1 MRDCNGRKASMKAGT
16 VSKNLALQLTVDCS
30 YSMHGDRIQ
39 AAVTGVQDLYDVLR
53 SSDLFGC
60 TTFDSSVKNLHR
72 LMPKT
77 NVNIGKDIQHVL
89 ANCASGGSTAFYD
102 ATLEGIDR
110 LHAAFNVDD
119 FEHIVITDG
128 GDNSSSASFASVA
141 AKVASPGLGNYQFV
155 VIGVG
160 LDSST
165 ASRLTRLCQP
175 AHCHLHLEPDTSG
188 LSRRLRS
195 LVDSFRIKLSTTAN
209 GRTQVRTTD
218 YKSRGAALAA
228 GGAAMQM
235 LTAAAQQLAIGG
247 GGASGSGG
255 GGRAIAYGGG
265 GGGRGGGGGKSSVH
279 CRDNGSCTRGDTCR
293 FKHSKPVCK
302 FDRTCKHRGTCTFRH
317 TR

>member
-53 SSDLFGC
+53 PSDLFGC

-165 ASRLTRLCQP
+165 ASRLTRLCRP

-247 GGASGSGG
+247 GGGASGSGG

-265 GGGRGGGGGKSSVH
+265 GGGGGGKSSVH